1 MDLLVQLS
9 ELKAKSMTYVFNNM
23 KIRKITSVQ
32 KHKEKLVAIVEN
44 IKLKLSKWRKSN
56 KNLIKL
62 EESETYKKT
71 EENEKLL

>member
-32 KHKEKLVAIVEN
+32 KHKEKLVAVVEN
-44 IKLKLSKWRKSN
+44 IKVKLQRWRRAN
-56 KNLIKL
+56 RNLIKL
-62 EESETYKKT
+62 ANPEHD
-71 EENEKLL
+71 

>member
-32 KHKEKLVAIVEN
+32 KHKEKLVCVVEN
-44 IKLKLSKWRKSN
+44 IK
-56 KNLIKL
+56 
-62 EESETYKKT
+62 
-71 EENEKLL
+71 

>member
-32 KHKEKLVAIVEN
+32 KHKEKLVAVVEN
-44 IKLKLSKWRKSN
+44 IKAKLQKWRRANRNLLKLANSD
-56 KNLIKL
+56 
-62 EESETYKKT
+62 TA
-71 EENEKLL
+71 